1 MTLLSIG
8 KIDKNIIPIII
19 ACVLELLFK
28 FLLEIDKTILF
39 EHSIVTNIYV
49 AIAKLFSFIPFI
61 ITKIRLKKVKEIKNN
76 SRNDSMVEYIYYEA
90 NKDASKG
97 KLKYIFL
104 ASTLFFIQG
113 MIRALVHKLKIHIWL
128 SEIFIYCL
136 FYYIIFKIKPYR
148 HHYLSIILIIL
159 TGITIDLVT
168 GNLKDDILNNWSS
181 ILLRLLREI
190 LYSLQDVINKYI
202 MEKKFCSVYEL
213 SFYEG
218 IIYLILIGILSIFN
232 YFYLKIDDFGE
243 YFSNFNYIELLVCI
257 GTIALQFGLEI
268 SCLFIIKNNT
278 PCHLFIVSVFSQIIQ
293 YFNDFSENK
302 VAIIICLI
310 FILFMS
316 LVYIEIIEINCFKLS
331 ENTKRNIRKRAASE
345 NYFID
350 NGNILVSNDEDDENH
365 NNDNIEMNLF
375 ANINDNNDN
384 KNDDSFV
391 YE

>member
-1 MTLLSIG
+1 MTLLSMG

-28 FLLEIDKTILF
+28 FLLETDKTTLF

-49 AIAKLFSFIPFI
+49 AISKILSFIPFI

-97 KLKYIFL
+97 KLKFIFL

-113 MIRALVHKLKIHIWL
+113 MILAFVHKLKIHIWL

-181 ILLRLLREI
+181 ILLRLIREI

-232 YFYLKIDDFGE
+232 
-243 YFSNFNYIELLVCI
+243 
-257 GTIALQFGLEI
+257 
-268 SCLFIIKNNT
+268 
-278 PCHLFIVSVFSQIIQ
+278 
-293 YFNDFSENK
+293 
-302 VAIIICLI
+302 LI
-310 FILFMS
+310 
-316 LVYIEIIEINCFKLS
+316 
-331 ENTKRNIRKRAASE
+331 
-345 NYFID
+345 
-350 NGNILVSNDEDDENH
+350 
-365 NNDNIEMNLF
+365 
-375 ANINDNNDN
+375 
-384 KNDDSFV
+384 
-391 YE
+391 